1 MFYNFRI
8 PVVLFIASFLFMFI
22 GMGLKIMHWP
32 GGNLLFGSMI
42 MVQAISI
49 IWLIIIIVKPK
60 KG

>member
-8 PVVLFIASFLFMFI
+8 PVVLFIASFLFMFT
-22 GMGLKIMHWP
+22 GMLFKILHWP

-49 IWLIIIIVKPK
+49 IWLIIIIVRPK
-60 KG
+60 KP